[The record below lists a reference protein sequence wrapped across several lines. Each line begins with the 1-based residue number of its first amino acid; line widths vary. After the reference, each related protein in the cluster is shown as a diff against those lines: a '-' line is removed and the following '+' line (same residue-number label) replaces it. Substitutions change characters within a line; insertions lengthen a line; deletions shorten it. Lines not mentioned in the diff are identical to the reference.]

1 MTRTSILIVSLAL
14 VITACSSELGRSVPE
29 CEAAG
34 ATTVLAVQSVPGS
47 SYVSCVN
54 GLKAGWDYNHLTALN
69 GQSTYDL
76 DSDRLG
82 SGFLRIDNVQS
93 CDVGAATLA
102 STIEPNVELW
112 KAVTASTTIDIVIVP
127 EGLNRQTMARINEV
141 FTELEGLE
149 IKGKAVVVDSSTSSD
164 PIAQRI
170 ETAARSGAHVIIV
183 SVRDAEEGTVTLL
196 LRGAG
201 QEQAFD
207 DLDDALDAIEDAES
221 QSSYVGNWYFIFP
234 GGCVV
239 YTFDA
244 RGSGVD
250 TLEEDVTTALSL
262 YDAEE
267 LRQLARDAG
276 YRIP

>member
-1 MTRTSILIVSLAL
+1 VTRTSALFIALAL
-14 VITACSSELGRSVPE
+14 VISGCSSELGRSVPE

-47 SYVSCVN
+47 AYVSCVN

-82 SGFLRIDNVQS
+82 LGFLRVDNVQS
-93 CDVGAATLA
+93 CDVGSATLE
-102 STIEPNVELW
+102 STIEPDIELW
-112 KAVTASTTIDIVIVP
+112 KAVASCTTIDIVIVP
-127 EGLNRQTMARINEV
+127 EGLNRQTMARLDEV
-141 FTELEGLE
+141 LTELEDLE
-149 IKGKAVVVDSSTSSD
+149 IKGKAVVVESSVSSD
-164 PIAQRI
+164 PIAERI
-170 ETAARSGAHVIIV
+170 ETAARSGAHVVII

-196 LRGAG
+196 LRGTDR
-201 QEQAFD
+201 ELAFD
-207 DLDDALDAIEDAES
+207 DLDDALDEIEDAES
-221 QSSYVGNWYFIFP
+221 PSSYVGNWYYVFP

-244 RGSGVD
+244 KGSGVD
-250 TLEEDVTTALSL
+250 TLEQDVTTALSL

-267 LRQLARDAG
+267 LRQVARDAG

>member
-1 MTRTSILIVSLAL
+1 MVGRARAASSARKIERLTSF
-14 VITACSSELGRSVPE
+14 
-29 CEAAG
+29 EAADDSY
-34 ATTVLAVQSVPGS
+34 TVAFWVKNIEDKTYKTYSIDLQA
-47 SYVSCVN
+47 
-54 GLKAGWDYNHLTALN
+54 LGWDYNHLTAQN
-69 GQSTYDL
+69 GQSSYDL

-82 SGFLRIDNVQS
+82 SGFLRVDNVQS
-93 CDVGAATLA
+93 CDVGSATLA
-102 STIEPNVELW
+102 STIEPDVELW

-141 FTELEGLE
+141 FEELEDLE

-170 ETAARSGAHVIIV
+170 EKAARSGAHVIIV

-196 LRGAG
+196 LRGTDR
-201 QEQAFD
+201 EQAFD
-207 DLDDALDAIEDAES
+207 DLDDALEAIEDAES
-221 QSSYVGNWYFIFP
+221 QSSYVGNWYFVFP

-250 TLEEDVTTALSL
+250 TLEEDVTAALSL